1 MFMVRRTSDAESMA
15 LLTFPYRRSRMMPE
29 TTSLPP
35 DAQARLEMLE
45 RSLSQSPKRDDE

>member
-1 MFMVRRTSDAESMA
+1 
-15 LLTFPYRRSRMMPE
+15 MPE

-45 RSLSQSPKRDDE
+45 RSLTQASSRSED

>member
-1 MFMVRRTSDAESMA
+1 MLIVRERCDADLRA
-15 LLTFPYRRSRMMPE
+15 LPPFPYRRSRMMPE

-45 RSLSQSPKRDDE
+45 RSLSQSPQRDDE